1 MKPDDCWLAFTGVDL
16 LDGTRAPDP
25 AEVVLLARL
34 PRADAAGP
42 LNTVVLEWAALPTVS
57 VVAVAADGRCTQTID
72 VPAAELMSGVRAGPA
87 LTALLSE
94 LDPAAARRTYA
105 PSFHLGPAGPEAVH
119 VYSRIR
125 LRREDCCLIRST
137 AQPVAT
143 AGVQRLDWLPAAV
156 AAHAAEAVF
165 LNNHHCYYRK
175 CFADRELEYKFT
187 LFPPVDIWAATAR
200 LYDRLRAGGLP
211 GYLMEYADEFQTWDY
226 LNHLFEVAAPA
237 HEQGYVSFIPST
249 DGRYLMKRKWF
260 AQDALERREE
270 HRKGIVASGG
280 LDRFVAEELRL
291 RARRLPTFRRVRYDV
306 NFESARTG
314 HVYGV
319 FFDHCS
325 LVADPTVVLSQCELE
340 YLRTRS
346 VLPPDEAA
354 VRVELDEIAAWLE
367 AFLADSGLP
376 NERGYYSKLSFLR
389 DVVATRPELATVPE

>member
-1 MKPDDCWLAFTGVDL
+1 MNTDERWLAFTGVDL
-16 LDGTRAPDP
+16 LDGTRAPGPD
-25 AEVVLLARL
+25 EVVLLARL

-42 LNTVVLEWAALPTVS
+42 VNTVVLEWAALPAVP
-57 VVAVAADGRCTQTID
+57 VVAVTADGRRTRTVD
-72 VPAAELMSGVRAGPA
+72 VPAAELMSGVRVGPA

-94 LDPAAARRTYA
+94 LDPVAARRTYA
-105 PSFHLGPAGPEAVH
+105 PSFQLGPAGTGAVH
-119 VYSRIR
+119 VHSRIR
-125 LRREDCCLIRST
+125 LRREDCCLIRIT
-137 AQPVAT
+137 AQPVPT
-143 AGVQRLDWLPAAV
+143 TGVPRLDWLPPAV

-175 CFADRELEYKFT
+175 CFADRELEYKYT
-187 LFPPVDIWAATAR
+187 LRPPVDIWAATAR

-226 LNHLFEVAAPA
+226 LNHLFEVPAPA
-237 HEQGYVSFIPST
+237 DEQGYVSFIPST
-249 DGRYLMKRKWF
+249 DGRHLMKRKWF
-260 AQDALERREE
+260 AEDSFERREE
-270 HRKGIVASGG
+270 HRKGVVTGNDLG
-280 LDRFVAEELRL
+280 RFVAEQLGL

-306 NFESARTG
+306 NVESARTG
-314 HVYGV
+314 HVYGI

-367 AFLADSGLP
+367 AFLAESGLP

-389 DVVATRPELATVPE
+389 DVVAARPELAVVPG